1 MCLLTSLF
9 FSLVCFGTNYYGVDH
24 FDAVVAV
31 NLTAMLV
38 MATLYQTVNNDL
50 PATSSLKMIDIWMLL
65 ALAIPFME
73 VIMHTAMAWIR
84 QRYEF
89 ENTKEVVDVGNQT
102 DEIYRKR
109 SMTPTARKA
118 VKVGPLKKVTKRLI
132 KEVVKEAVTAASA
145 AAAAA
150 ASATKDDQYQAGEIE
165 IDSKEPK
172 RPIIRKIAWVEK
184 DERTWPKRVLRYFVY
199 YFQV

>member
-102 DEIYRKR
+102 DEIYRNR
-109 SMTPTARKA
+109 SKTPTARKG

-132 KEVVKEAVTAASA
+132 KEAVKEALTVASA
-145 AAAAA
+145 AAA
-150 ASATKDDQYQAGEIE
+150 TKDDQDQAGEIE
-165 IDSKEPK
+165 IDSNEPK
-172 RPIIRKIAWVEK
+172 RQIIWKIAWDKK
-184 DERTWPKRVLRYFVY
+184 DEQTWPKRVLRYFIY
-199 YFQV
+199 HFQV

>member
-1 MCLLTSLF
+1 MTSLF
-9 FSLVCFGTNYYGVDH
+9 FSQVCFGTNYYGVDH

-102 DEIYRKR
+102 DEIYRNR
-109 SMTPTARKA
+109 SKTPTARKG

-132 KEVVKEAVTAASA
+132 KEAIKEVLAATAA
-145 AAAAA
+145 
-150 ASATKDDQYQAGEIE
+150 KDDKDQPGEIE
-165 IDSKEPK
+165 IDTKKPK
-172 RPIIRKIAWVEK
+172 RPNITKIALDEK
-184 DERTWPKRVLRYFVY
+184 DERTRPKRILR
-199 YFQV
+199 

>member
-50 PATSSLKMIDIWMLL
+50 PATSSLKMIDIWMLF

-73 VIMHTAMAWIR
+73 VILHTAMAWIR

-89 ENTKEVVDVGNQT
+89 EKTKEVVDMGNQT
-102 DEIYRKR
+102 DEIYRNR
-109 SMTPTARKA
+109 SKTPTARKG

-132 KEVVKEAVTAASA
+132 KEAVKEALTVASA
-145 AAAAA
+145 AAA
-150 ASATKDDQYQAGEIE
+150 TKDDQDQAGEIE
-165 IDSKEPK
+165 IDSNEPK
-172 RPIIRKIAWVEK
+172 RQIIWKIAWDQK
-184 DERTWPKRVLRYFVY
+184 DEQTWPKRVLRYFIY
-199 YFQV
+199 HFQV